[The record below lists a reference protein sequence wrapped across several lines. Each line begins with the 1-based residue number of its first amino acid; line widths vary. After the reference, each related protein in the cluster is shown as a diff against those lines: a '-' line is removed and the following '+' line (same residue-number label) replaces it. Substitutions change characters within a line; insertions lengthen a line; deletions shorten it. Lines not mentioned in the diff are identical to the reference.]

1 MKQLEKMTE
10 RELEFMAKW
19 NVSMAVMFARHRDT
33 RMAIEF
39 HTLAK
44 RYSDELAHRQMELLE
59 AMPVGRIQ

>member
-1 MKQLEKMTE
+1 
-10 RELEFMAKW
+10 MAKW